1 MNLSNEELIC
11 VQGGAS
17 LSSQLLNAISRAF
30 ELVYNL
36 GQSFGSSIRRIVTGR
51 YC

>member
-11 VQGGAS
+11 VQGGSS
-17 LSSQLLNAISRAF
+17 LSSQLLNAISRAA
-30 ELVYNL
+30 ELIYN
-36 GQSFGSSIRRIVTGR
+36 FGSSIRRIISGK

>member
-11 VQGGAS
+11 VQGGSS
-17 LSSQLLNAISRAF
+17 LSSQLLNAISRAA
-30 ELVYNL
+30 ELIYNL
-36 GQSFGSSIRRIVTGR
+36 GQAFGSSIRRIISGK